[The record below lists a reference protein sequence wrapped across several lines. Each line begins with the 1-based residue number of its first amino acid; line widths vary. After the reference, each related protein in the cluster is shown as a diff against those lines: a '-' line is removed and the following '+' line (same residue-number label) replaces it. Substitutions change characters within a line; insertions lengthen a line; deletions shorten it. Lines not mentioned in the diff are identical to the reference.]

1 MLQHGWGSD
10 HPVLPFPYTTKKSK
24 VMSNLSA
31 KSMSDLGSLIKTA
44 EVNAYETTYQGPS
57 LEERLA
63 AVELTEPL
71 HKVINAVLR
80 DRKARSTL
88 EIAQI
93 VRERGF
99 TEQEVRTTMQNVY
112 KRHLVVTIPAVD
124 APGIRYRISAGEF
137 WPEDIVS
144 PTPAVTMRAAAT
156 VQKAKLKD
164 LPKFDANV
172 DPGRDIVIGD
182 RIELAIWKLF
192 QDGVARRTPEIADA
206 LKAYQFDARS
216 VKGAMQRLIGLK
228 WFDFDSTHQAV
239 RYTLK
244 KEVAMPGNTGPL
256 EAVKPPIE
264 LPTLAN
270 GKLVLDLQKDG
281 IRRTIHKIMSDGL
294 KRTNVDL
301 AEILAPMCDSTQYL
315 KYEMMQLVKLGWFDR
330 EETSHPVG
338 HYLVIVYKLKADVK
352 RPDPEAVAP
361 TSKFYK
367 KPLPAAETLAAIDAV
382 IKDDQAARPAQ
393 ASLLPPAPTV
403 MGDMSVARTAG
414 YSAVQPHPDAN
425 PAAASSVVQWASM
438 SAGAREAVSRGLGGI
453 TNNGG
458 TIVPQTTGVSLKT
471 PLITSTPDEGLT
483 MAAEIGEKIRIAQAP
498 LVEHIVMIRGRRF
511 SPEEADELVNE
522 LTDYGFGSTDP
533 IEHSPLFKVK
543 LEIKGME
550 MTMEEANQ
558 IITYLQREGFG
569 KHRKN

>member
-1 MLQHGWGSD
+1 
-10 HPVLPFPYTTKKSK
+10 
-24 VMSNLSA
+24 MSNLSA

-44 EVNAYETTYQGPS
+44 EVNAYETTYSGPS

-63 AVELTEPL
+63 AVDLTEPL

-80 DRKARSTL
+80 DRKARSSS

-144 PTPAVTMRAAAT
+144 PTPAVLPRTAAALT
-156 VQKAKLKD
+156 REKAKSKE

-172 DPGRDIVIGD
+172 DPNRDIMIGD

-192 QDGVARRTPEIADA
+192 QDGMPRRTPEISDA
-206 LKAYQFDARS
+206 LKAYLFDARA

-228 WFDFDSTHQAV
+228 WFDFDSTRQAV
-239 RYTLK
+239 HYTLK
-244 KEVAMPGNTGPL
+244 KEVVMPSNAGPL

-294 KRTNVDL
+294 KRTSAEL
-301 AEILAPMCDSTQYL
+301 ADILAPMCDSTQHL
-315 KYEMMQLVKLGWFDR
+315 KYEMMQLVKFGWFDR

-338 HYLVIVYKLKADVK
+338 HYPIIVYKLKAGVK
-352 RPDPEAVAP
+352 RPDPEAIGP
-361 TSKFYK
+361 SSKFYK
-367 KPLPAAETLAAIDAV
+367 APSPQEMNVAIDEAPV
-382 IKDDQAARPAQ
+382 SNQTPAPAQ
-393 ASLLPPAPTV
+393 ASLLPPAPSV
-403 MGDMSVARTAG
+403 MGDMSLARTFGAP
-414 YSAVQPHPDAN
+414 VIETRHQE
-425 PAAASSVVQWASM
+425 PALPAM
-438 SAGAREAVSRGLGGI
+438 LGI
-453 TNNGG
+453 EQYLTE
-458 TIVPQTTGVSLKT
+458 P
-471 PLITSTPDEGLT
+471 PLI
-483 MAAEIGEKIRIAQAP
+483 
-498 LVEHIVMIRGRRF
+498 EHVVMIRGRRI

-522 LTDYGFGSTDP
+522 LTDYGFGSNDP

-550 MTMEEANQ
+550 MTMEEANR
-558 IITYLQREGFG
+558 IITYLQSEGFG
-569 KHRKN
+569 KERKN